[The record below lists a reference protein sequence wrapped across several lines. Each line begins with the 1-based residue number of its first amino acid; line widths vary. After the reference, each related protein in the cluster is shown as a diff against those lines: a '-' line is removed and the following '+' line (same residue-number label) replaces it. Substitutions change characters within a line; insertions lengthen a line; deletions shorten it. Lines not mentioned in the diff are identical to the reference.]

1 MNNENITFD
10 PTVEELSVKKK
21 KNKFH
26 KIIIGVILFSLLFS
40 PIYFI
45 CAGFG
50 IIPNKSDAKDSA
62 KHRIENIVDVY
73 YNATVSDI
81 KIKSCK
87 HNSFIKESKDKY
99 GFFDYAMNNSIT
111 DGESGKEYTNYK
123 DFFKDQYGVD
133 IYTARKNVYTIK
145 GNCTVTDSKGISS
158 EKDFSITIVQLSGTN
173 FKMSINDEY
182 IFNESQD
189 VGQII
194 KNDVIAYAT
203 LTYKDVKTCR
213 VAITDKEQHGD
224 EITAYGKVYI
234 TDHYGDSYT
243 CRFKAT
249 YEHISGFDYQKKD
262 LEISTPYADN

>member
-1 MNNENITFD
+1 MN
-10 PTVEELSVKKK
+10 EESVILSQTDELPRVKKK
-21 KNKFH
+21 KI
-26 KIIIGVILFSLLFS
+26 KISRIVIGIILSFILLF
-40 PIYFI
+40 PIYMLLSS
-45 CAGFG
+45 FG
-50 IIPNKSDAKDSA
+50 YFPSKPAAKDSA
-62 KHRIENIVDVY
+62 KNTIENLVEVR

-81 KIKSCK
+81 DITSCK
-87 HNSFIKESKDKY
+87 YDSFKKESKDEY
-99 GFFDYAMNNSIT
+99 GFFDYALNNSIT
-111 DGESGKEYTNYK
+111 DGESGKKYTNYK

-173 FKMSINDEY
+173 FKMSINNEY
-182 IFNESQD
+182 IFDESQD

-203 LTYKDVKTCR
+203 LTYKDVKTCS